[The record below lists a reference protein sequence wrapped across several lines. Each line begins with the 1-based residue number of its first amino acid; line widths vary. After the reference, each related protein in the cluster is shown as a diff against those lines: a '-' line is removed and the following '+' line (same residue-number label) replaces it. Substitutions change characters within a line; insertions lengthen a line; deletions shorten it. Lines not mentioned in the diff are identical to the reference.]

1 MHLCSSV
8 TWQKKAR
15 VNRSNPETT
24 VDPELEN
31 DMQSVQQSSV
41 MGCVCVCVCVCSPI
55 GRQD

>member
-41 MGCVCVCVCVCSPI
+41 MGCVCVCVCSPI